1 MSSLDPSIWAHI
13 TDVHC
18 HPTDAPCDISAE
30 SMKRLP
36 ISICAMSSMQFDQE
50 KVKALASRYPDKVTP
65 AFGYHPWFSHWIST
79 ESSLAINSQADSEKE
94 RHYRNLFL
102 PSASQEA
109 EFVELLPQL
118 PEPTPLSTILNTL
131 RENLSLFSNA
141 MLGEVGLDRMFR
153 VPRDYSASPRVLTS
167 FRIPV
172 EHQIEI
178 LEAQMAIAVQMS
190 RNVSLHSVK
199 SQLVTVE
206 LLDRMRVK
214 YQDRWRKISVDLHS
228 CGFSKQ
234 GWKDLEVCKVFL
246 LRNSDDIL
254 SRRKSTKTCL
264 CRSQP

>member
-1 MSSLDPSIWAHI
+1 MSSPSELPDPSILMHI

-18 HPTDAPCDISAE
+18 HPTDAPSDISAE
-30 SMKRLP
+30 SMERLP

-50 KVKALASRYPDKVTP
+50 RVKTLASRYPDKVTP

-79 ESSLAINSQADSEKE
+79 ESSLATQSIESQADSEKE

-109 EFVELLPQL
+109 EFVELLPHL
-118 PEPTPLSTILNTL
+118 PDPTPLSTILNTL
-131 RENLSLFSNA
+131 RDNLSLFSSA
-141 MLGEVGLDRMFR
+141 MLGEVGLDRIFR
-153 VPRDYSASPRVLTS
+153 VPIDYSASPRVLTS

-178 LEAQMAIAVQMS
+178 LEAQMAVAVEMS
-190 RNVSLHSVK
+190 RNISLHSVK

-206 LLDRMRVK
+206 LLDGMRAK
-214 YQDRWRKISVDLHS
+214 YQDRWRRVSVDLHS

-234 GWKDLEVCKVFL
+234 GWKDLEVCRIFRCGTQMTYFFV
-246 LRNSDDIL
+246 S
-254 SRRKSTKTCL
+254 
-264 CRSQP
+264 